1 LNFLRTEFP
10 FDRLLF
16 AGAGFR
22 LSRLGE
28 AEGDGEGTADGDGS
42 GVGLTVGLATAAA
55 SGTELR
61 DLRAIAKPSA
71 ITTTI
76 AAATSRNFFA
86 D

>member
-1 LNFLRTEFP
+1 MV
-10 FDRLLF
+10 F

-22 LSRLGE
+22 LSRRG
-28 AEGDGEGTADGDGS
+28 EGDGEGTGDGDGS
-42 GVGLTVGLATAAA
+42 GVGLMLGLAAAAA

-61 DLRAIAKPSA
+61 DLTAIKAKPSA